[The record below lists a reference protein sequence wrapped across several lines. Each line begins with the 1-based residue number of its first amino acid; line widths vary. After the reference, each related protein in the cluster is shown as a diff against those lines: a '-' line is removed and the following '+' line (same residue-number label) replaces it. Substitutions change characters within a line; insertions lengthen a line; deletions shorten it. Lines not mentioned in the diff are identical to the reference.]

1 MTQRDRYLATI
12 LFTDIVGSTEQAAL
26 ELALGYRERAL
37 ERIERAERER
47 ELDIVPFQLDQR
59 LDPLRSDS
67 RFRRVVERMGPLQD
81 DRRGDR

>member
-1 MTQRDRYLATI
+1 MPVSTRLPGTNSSSR
-12 LFTDIVGSTEQAAL
+12 STEQAAL